1 MHCLAIK
8 MHERA
13 RNMRERERERTIA
26 VLQHSPCGHNGS
38 QYRQIGNIAINAHT
52 YVGCVAVAA
61 EVCMRV
67 AQRER
72 EAQTQTQTQTQ
83 TTITMTV

>member
-13 RNMRERERERTIA
+13 RNMRERERTIA

-38 QYRQIGNIAINAHT
+38 QYRQIGNIAINAHPYIHM

-72 EAQTQTQTQTQ
+72 EAQT
-83 TTITMTV
+83 TITMTV